1 MMNVGFT
8 YDLRDDYIAQG
19 FSEEE
24 SAEFDN
30 QETIDSIAQALL
42 DNGFAVERIGNI
54 KALTLALAEGRRW
67 DIVFNICEGVAGI
80 GREAQVPALLEA
92 YDIPYTFSSSDVMV
106 LTMNKALAK
115 CVIRENKIPTPA
127 FLTARKIE
135 DLNNLD
141 LTFPLFVKPIAE
153 GTSKGVSEKSRV
165 VSKKALV
172 EACSYIWKAYD
183 QTALIESFLPG
194 REFTVGLIGTGKRA
208 RVIGLLEIEYK
219 EGAEKWCYSYRNK
232 VACFEEFSKPL
243 NADVDQICALAL
255 NSWLA
260 LECRDAGR
268 VDIRL
273 DENGIA
279 NFIEVNPLAGL
290 KPDYSEL
297 PILAAK
303 SGINYSELVGLIM
316 EEALSRYGLNQ
327 KINHRQSVL
336 RA

>member
-1 MMNVGFT
+1 MISVGFT

-42 DNGFAVERIGNI
+42 DNGFAIERIGNI
-54 KALTLALAEGRRW
+54 KALTHALAEGRRW
-67 DIVFNICEGVAGI
+67 EIIFNICEGVKGI

-106 LTMNKALAK
+106 LTMNKALSK
-115 CVIRENKIPTPA
+115 CVIREHGIPTPA
-127 FLTARKIE
+127 FLTARTTE
-135 DLNNLD
+135 DLENID
-141 LTFPLFVKPIAE
+141 LAFPLFVKPIAE

-165 VSKKALV
+165 VSKKALLD
-172 EACSYIWKAYD
+172 ACSYIWKTYD

-194 REFTVGLIGTGKRA
+194 REFTVGLIGTGKSA
-208 RVIGLLEIEYK
+208 RVIGLLEVEFK
-219 EGAEKWCYSYRNK
+219 EGADKWCYSYRNK
-232 VACFEEFSKPL
+232 VACFEEFSMPL
-243 NADVDQICALAL
+243 NSEVEKVCGLAL

-290 KPDYSEL
+290 KPDYSEF

-303 SGINYSELVGLIM
+303 SGINYSELIGLIM
-316 EEALSRYGLNQ
+316 EEALSRYGLHQ
-327 KINHRQSVL
+327 KIKHRQSGL